1 MYKIKR
7 KENLI
12 DTLQFENS
20 KGEKLTIEV
29 KINLLEKINSYQK
42 AYRAVEISQIEIQKG
57 SKDMRKLGN
66 AIIDVIEVVFGEDN
80 GKKMITFYDGDYA
93 ELLID
98 LWPFI
103 VNKVHPAFIK
113 AKKQREKEIKEN
125 IKKL

>member
-1 MYKIKR
+1 MKTLK
-7 KENLI
+7 KWLLFFLLI
-12 DTLQFENS
+12 IVFTSGCS
-20 KGEKLTIEV
+20 KSTT
-29 KINLLEKINSYQK
+29 
-42 AYRAVEISQIEIQKG
+42 
-57 SKDMRKLGN
+57 
-66 AIIDVIEVVFGEDN
+66 EDN